1 VFTVRRSTWF
11 IVAGVVVVAALAVV
25 LTVVLTGGNDNP
37 QGSGSTGPRPT
48 GPASSGA
55 SRPGSTSAPGGSSG
69 PVTGDVK
76 PLIRGLIDRQ
86 GEPNKNMLDVVHAY
100 VVKVNWADL
109 QPEANGPIATDNA
122 IDKAIARV
130 RESDYKQVGM
140 ALKLRV
146 FAGVNAPDWVKDL
159 GGTPIQYTNT
169 QEGGS
174 IGGGTIGRFWNTAS
188 QQAYAQLQQKLAAK
202 YDTVPEIREI
212 TMSGCTTLFDEPF
225 VRQPASGNA
234 QKLAAAGYTEAA
246 DKSCIVSAMKAH
258 DVWKHTTTDVDFS
271 PFPDVEGGTDQRDV
285 GYPIQMMN
293 TCRQL
298 LGNRCGLQ
306 NNALSTDKLA
316 NPDFT
321 EMYQAMSRLGSPLI
335 FQTAARKRIGD
346 PEQTLTAAVHYGA
359 NSVELPQG
367 YPRWPMDQLQTA
379 AAGLAQN
386 PVR

>member
-1 VFTVRRSTWF
+1 MRRNTWF
-11 IVAGVVVVAALAVV
+11 IVAGVVVVAALAIV

-37 QGSGSTGPRPT
+37 QGSGSTTAQPSTPATSNGSPPATTPGPT
-48 GPASSGA
+48 G
-55 SRPGSTSAPGGSSG
+55 SAPSADG
-69 PVTGDVK
+69 VK
-76 PLIRGLIDRQ
+76 PIIRGLIDRQ
-86 GEPNKNMLDVVHAY
+86 GEPNKNMLGVVHAY

-109 QPEANGPIATDNA
+109 QPTANGPIAADNA

-130 RESDYKQVGM
+130 RQSDYKQVGM

-146 FAGVNAPDWVKDL
+146 FAGVNAPSWVKDL
-159 GGTPIQYTNT
+159 GGAPIQYTNT

-202 YDTVPEIREI
+202 YDSVPEIREL

-246 DKSCIVSAMKAH
+246 DKACIVSAIKAH
-258 DVWKHTTTDVDFS
+258 EVWKHTTTDVDFS

-285 GYPIQMMN
+285 AYPIQMMN

-298 LGNRCGLQ
+298 LGVRCGLQ

-316 NPDFT
+316 NQDFT
-321 EMYQAMSRLGSPLI
+321 QMYEAMSKLGTPLI

-346 PEQTLTAAVHYGA
+346 PEQTLTAAVKYGA

-379 AAGLAQN
+379 ATGLAKN
-386 PVR
+386 PAPH